1 MSRNRAVLDK
11 LRLPLLLVVALSAV
25 TMAAAATPTPSVDE
39 IVARYVSACGGLKK
53 LQSIQTLREKG
64 YMTAGADRRAL
75 VTRERKR
82 PNRTRF
88 EVTVQGVTGVF
99 VSDGQQGWRMS
110 PFEGD
115 EAPTPLP
122 AEVVEEAAEQ
132 GDIEG
137 PLVNYKA
144 KGHQVELA
152 GREAVGGREAY
163 KLKLTL
169 KSGGVRTEYLDVKSF
184 HRLRTDSTRQVRG
197 RAVQIQTTYGDYK
210 KVRGILFP
218 RLIEVEASGRP
229 QKFRV
234 VVDTIEINPP
244 LSDDRF
250 EMSAIPQP

>member
-1 MSRNRAVLDK
+1 MSRDRGRFDW
-11 LRLPLLLVVALSAV
+11 LRLPPLVMALFAV
-25 TMAAAATPTPSVDE
+25 TMAAAATPAPTVDE

-99 VSDGQQGWRMS
+99 VSDGLQGWRMS
-110 PFEGD
+110 PFQGD

-152 GREAVGGREAY
+152 GRESVGGREAY

-169 KSGGVRTEYLDVKSF
+169 KSGAVRYEYLDVKSL
-184 HRLRTDSTRQVRG
+184 HRVRTDSTRQVRG
-197 RAVQIQTTYGDYK
+197 RAVQIQTTYSDYK
-210 KVRGILFP
+210 KIRGILFP
-218 RLIEVEASGRP
+218 RLIEVEAAGRP
-229 QKFRV
+229 QKLRV
-234 VVDTIEINPP
+234 VVDTIEVNPT
-244 LSDDRF
+244 LGDDRF
-250 EMSAIPQP
+250 EFPASPRP

>member
-1 MSRNRAVLDK
+1 MSRTLRILD
-11 LRLPLLLVVALSAV
+11 RLCLALLVTALSAV
-25 TMAAAATPTPSVDE
+25 TTAVAVAQTPTVDE

-53 LQSIQTLREKG
+53 IQSVQTLREKG
-64 YMTAGADRRAL
+64 YMTSGADRRAL

-82 PNRTRF
+82 PDRTRF

-122 AEVVEEAAEQ
+122 AGVVQEAAEQ

-137 PLVNYKA
+137 PLVDYKA

-152 GREAVGGREAY
+152 GRETVGGREAY

-169 KSGGVRTEYLDVKSF
+169 KSGAVRTEYLDVKSF
-184 HRLRTDSTRQVRG
+184 HRVRTDSTRQVRG
-197 RAVQIQTTYGDYK
+197 RAVQFQTTYGDYK
-210 KVRGILFP
+210 KISGVLFP
-218 RLIEVEASGRP
+218 RLIEVEAAGRP
-229 QKFRV
+229 QKLRI
-234 VVDTIEINPP
+234 VVDAIEVNPS
-244 LSDDRF
+244 LGDDRF
-250 EMSAIPQP
+250 VMPAAPQP